1 MKKTL
6 FIFCLTLSNLSYADN
21 QKSKSNQDREDLLYS
36 LSNSY
41 AICASNITSD
51 SNKDRKNRQSL
62 IQLILNNIDEDMM
75 INKDDSDDTLAAFGV
90 NKDVMKGMILRY
102 YLDMNSGSAVRKE
115 NQKIAKEN
123 GWDFIKNT
131 KEIME
136 LKWDSNGCDAI
147 IENIK

>member
-51 SNKDRKNRQSL
+51 SNKDRKNRHSL
-62 IQLILNNIDEDMM
+62 IQLILNNIDEDMR
-75 INKDDSDDTLAAFGV
+75 INKEDSDDTLAAFGV
-90 NKDVMKGMILRY
+90 NKDVMKGMILSY
-102 YLDMNSGSAVRKE
+102 YLNMNSGSAVRKE

-131 KEIME
+131 KQIME
-136 LKWDSNGCDAI
+136 LKWGSNGCDAI

>member
-1 MKKTL
+1 
-6 FIFCLTLSNLSYADN
+6 
-21 QKSKSNQDREDLLYS
+21 
-36 LSNSY
+36 
-41 AICASNITSD
+41 
-51 SNKDRKNRQSL
+51 
-62 IQLILNNIDEDMM
+62 MM